1 MATLRELILADG
13 PIGYWPLDDANYDQ
27 VTDVSGNGYHGSF
40 VGTPG
45 LLAPGPSDA
54 NPAMRFNGSDQGLT
68 LPSAA
73 IVSGANP
80 RTIIAFVNLDWAS
93 TSTTYPIVCYGG
105 SGNNVAFAI
114 LANWST
120 ISGNVSSLVLSHTY
134 NPVDFICSARL
145 RDMLKNRWVM
155 IACVYT
161 GSAKYLY
168 AGIAGE
174 RTIFHVSQVIAPLN
188 TGNTVFK
195 AFHGDDGNDF
205 GYPSAP
211 TPRYTAGWGCHLAVF
226 DQALSQDRLSQYL
239 RAAGTQGRASTVP
252 VEIDVGG
259 IPTARRV
266 RVLSRATGELLADQ
280 LTDAGGIASVDIDYG
295 KAVDVIA
302 IDDIGDRWFA
312 AADYAL
318 TDRVFPAVPNGHWY
332 EAEAGGTSGA
342 SEPVWP
348 TTGGTVVD
356 GSVTWRD
363 KGTIVAPAVY
373 GPFNPVEV

>member
-1 MATLRELILADG
+1 MATLRDLILADG
-13 PIGYWPLDDANYDQ
+13 PIGYWPLDDATYDQ

-45 LLAPGPSDA
+45 LLAPGPSYA
-54 NPAMRFNGSDQGLT
+54 NPAMRFNGTNQGLT

-80 RTIIAFVNLDWAS
+80 RTIIVFVNLDWQS
-93 TSTTYPIVCYGG
+93 TSATNPIVCSGG
-105 SGNNVAFAI
+105 TSSAAFAL
-114 LANWST
+114 LANWQFPAADAQ
-120 ISGNVSSLVLSHTY
+120 LVLSHNYT
-134 NPVDFICSARL
+134 PSSSLCVARL
-145 RDMLKNRWVM
+145 RDMFKNRWAM

-161 GSAKYLY
+161 GTVKHLY
-168 AGIAGE
+168 AGIVGE
-174 RTIFHVSQVIAPLN
+174 RTINSVSLVTSTLN
-188 TGNTVFK
+188 TGATVFK
-195 AFHGDDGNDF
+195 AFYGLSNLDF
-205 GYPSAP
+205 GYYDGSTP
-211 TPRYTAGWGCHLAVF
+211 TYTAGWGTNLAVF

-239 RAAGTQGRASTVP
+239 RAAAAVGVASTVP

-266 RVLSRATGELLADQ
+266 RVFSRATGELLADQ
-280 LTDAGGIASVDIDYG
+280 LTDSGGIASVDIDYG

-312 AADYAL
+312 STDYAL